1 MKKKWERKKQAEE
14 NTFTATVFV
23 GSCRE
28 FKDKFMVAPSSPK
41 TVLQEY
47 CIVCRNKISTF
58 FQGLAISAL
67 CDLTRKLSV
76 NLTCIKTKMIVV
88 GLRYLTFQYLILV
101 KFTLQCNLICQKL
114 QLYSITA
121 YSAKV
126 LAIFSQ
132 YVCSWCLLNGF
143 LVR

>member
-1 MKKKWERKKQAEE
+1 
-14 NTFTATVFV
+14 
-23 GSCRE
+23 
-28 FKDKFMVAPSSPK
+28 MVAPSSPK

-114 QLYSITA
+114 PITA
-121 YSAKV
+121 YAKV
-126 LAIFSQ
+126 LAIFPQ
-132 YVCSWCLLNGF
+132 YLCSWCLLNGF
-143 LVR
+143 LVRWIKSTLCMKRKPQKIQEKLSR